1 MRSRYKQNEAKC
13 GYTGNGI
20 SKRGLPL
27 TAFKIPVPEA

>member
-13 GYTGNGI
+13 RYTENGI

-27 TAFKIPVPEA
+27 TAFTIPVPEA